1 MQIYSY
7 VWFSPLSFFIENVQ
21 IYANSGNVLLKPNFY
36 FYIIFYVLKRK
47 FMQLNQSRVISGIS
61 C

>member
-21 IYANSGNVLLKPNFY
+21 IYASP
-36 FYIIFYVLKRK
+36 YICF
-47 FMQLNQSRVISGIS
+47 
-61 C
+61 